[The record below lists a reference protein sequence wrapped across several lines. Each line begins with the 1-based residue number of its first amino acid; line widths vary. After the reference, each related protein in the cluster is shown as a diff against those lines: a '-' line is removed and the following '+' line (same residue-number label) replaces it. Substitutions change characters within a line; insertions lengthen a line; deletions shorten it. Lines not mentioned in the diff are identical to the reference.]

1 MNLSMLLPKKQTLS
15 VVFFFFFFISLGQ
28 TVKNFTIYNGLPG
41 NSITCLFKDSN
52 GLLWIATETG
62 LCLYDGVYFKI
73 IGEAEGLKYNLIRKI
88 VEDNQGNIWL
98 SVYGNGIAK
107 YDGKKFTYYSKKQG
121 LVHDAVR
128 SMYFSDKDNCM
139 VFGTEDGLSVFDGKK
154 FKNFDVKTYN
164 PFGNFQVNFISNH
177 SDKIIF
183 GINHENL
190 YELNI
195 SKNNIENSKVVKFR
209 NPKTINYS
217 GLIDGDNFYNRN
229 FLNEFE
235 VQNLKTNQKQSYGKC
250 PVIWDFAIDKE
261 KSVYTSCWE
270 VNSPTGGIFKLQN
283 GKLTDLSMQLHLPT
297 SQFWCLYYDLKT
309 EQLWAG
315 SVDKGLFAID
325 LSQKISCFDKEELG
339 VDKPEINSFWID
351 SKGCIWYGG
360 NNFIAKKNLRNG
372 VIVLTNEKLTTEIL
386 KLIKNR
392 FDSDNSWLKIFLKK
406 SKNFVC
412 NSIKQDEFGTIWAM
426 TNYGLIALNDNLK
439 VIKFQYL
446 QETGGVFDFIDS
458 KNILLSQN
466 YNFGYRIPIQNLEQ
480 YKKILYKGKPFGV
493 DATKTSKSKN
503 GLWIASYSKGLLLF
517 EKGVLK
523 SMVDL
528 GFLSDKNITEVIVDD
543 QQNIITGTV
552 NGKIYISRWKNQ
564 HLHHLKVLS
573 PDEEIIGNSI
583 FFIRQYGDYYLVG
596 TNRGITFLK
605 NYKRVKFIDG
615 DEGLQLSR
623 YSDAQIDYKNKRLLV
638 AYDNGLISVDLL
650 KILKQQKVNSPIRI
664 NQLKINQKEVSINHD
679 LYLKHYENN
688 LEIYFN
694 SNNIYNSNKN
704 YYRYKIVGLTDKW
717 CSYTSEKNI
726 KLYGLKSGKYQL
738 IIEGKNIGTNEIIAP
753 TTISFTIYP
762 PLWQTGW
769 FIGFLALVLI
779 VTIFIYLKRKIKS
792 IKHKAD
798 LEKRIAETKLQAL
811 QSQMNPHFVFN
822 AMNSIQNF
830 VIDNQTDDALW
841 YIGEFSKM
849 MRQTLNFSQRTSV
862 RLNEEIEYLTR
873 YIELEN
879 LRRKIKVNYQ
889 IVTASNVDIQELEVP
904 PMLIQPILENVFV
917 HAFDAKSTLPEV
929 TIAFEI
935 RYESLISQIV
945 DNGKGIESKELQSKE
960 SKGIRLVNERIKL
973 LNDSSTKMID
983 IQQNPKAGTTV
994 IITIP
999 LR

>member
-1 MNLSMLLPKKQTLS
+1 MNLLRLLPKKQTLS

-28 TVKNFTIYNGLPG
+28 TVKNFTISNGLPG

-52 GLLWIATETG
+52 GFLWIATETG
-62 LCLYDGVYFKI
+62 LCLYDGAYFKI

-88 VEDNQGNIWL
+88 VEDKQGNIWL

-128 SMYFSDKDNCM
+128 SMYFSEKDNCM

-154 FKNFDVKTYN
+154 FKNFDVRTNN

-217 GLIDGDNFYNRN
+217 GFIDGDNFYNRN

-261 KSVYTSCWE
+261 KSVYISCWE
-270 VNSPTGGIFKLQN
+270 VNTPTGGIFKLQK
-283 GKLTDLSMQLHLPT
+283 GKLTDLSKQLHLPT

-325 LSQKISCFDKEELG
+325 LSQKISYFDKEELG
-339 VDKPEINSFWID
+339 VDKPEINSFCID

-360 NNFIAKKNLRNG
+360 NNFIAKKNPTNG
-372 VIVLTNEKLTTEIL
+372 VTVFTNEKLTTEIL

-412 NSIKQDEFGTIWAM
+412 NSIKQDKFGTIWAM

-439 VIKFQYL
+439 IIKFQYL

-480 YKKILYKGKPFGV
+480 YNKILYKGKPIGL
-493 DATKTSKSKN
+493 DASKIRKSKN

-517 EKGVLK
+517 ENGVIK
-523 SMVDL
+523 SMTDL
-528 GFLSDKNITEVIVDD
+528 GFLSDKNITDVIIDD

-552 NGKIYISRWKNQ
+552 NGKIYFSRWKNQ
-564 HLHHLKVLS
+564 HLQHLKVLS

-596 TNRGITFLK
+596 TNRGITLLK

-638 AYDNGLISVDLL
+638 SYDNGLISLDLL
-650 KILKQQKVNSPIRI
+650 KILKQPKVNSPIRI
-664 NQLKINQKEVSINHD
+664 KQLKINQKEVSINRE

-704 YYRYKIVGLTDKW
+704 YYRYKIVGLTENW
-717 CSYTSEKNI
+717 SSYTSEKNI

-753 TTISFTIYP
+753 TTMSFTIYP
-762 PLWQTGW
+762 PFWQTGW

-779 VTIFIYLKRKIKS
+779 FTIFIYVKRKIKS

-841 YIGEFSKM
+841 YVGEFSKL
-849 MRQTLNFSQRTSV
+849 MRQTLNFSSKTTI
-862 RLNEEIEYLTR
+862 RLEEEIDYLKR

-879 LRRKIKVNYQ
+879 LRRKYKIKYSLT
-889 IVTASNVDIQELEVP
+889 IDKAIDTIEILIP
-904 PMLIQPILENVFV
+904 PMLIEPLVENIFV
-917 HAFDAKSTLPEV
+917 HAFDNTTKEGKFEIEFKLIEDKLIC
-929 TIAFEI
+929 TIA
-935 RYESLISQIV
+935 
-945 DNGKGIESKELQSKE
+945 DNGKGFDNRVKS
-960 SKGIRLVNERIKL
+960 SKGLKLIQERLQLLENSLPSILSVTKL
-973 LNDSSTKMID
+973 EK
-983 IQQNPKAGTTV
+983 GTLV
-994 IITIP
+994 QLEIS

>member
-1 MNLSMLLPKKQTLS
+1 MLLLKKQTLS
-15 VVFFFFFFISLGQ
+15 FVFFFFFFISLGQ
-28 TVKNFTIYNGLPG
+28 TVKNFTISNGLPG

-62 LCLYDGVYFKI
+62 LCLYDGAYFKI

-128 SMYFSDKDNCM
+128 SMYFSEKDNCM

-154 FKNFDVKTYN
+154 FKNFDFKTNN

-177 SDKIIF
+177 RGKIIF

-190 YELNI
+190 YELKI
-195 SKNNIENSKVVKFR
+195 SKNNIENSKVVKYR

-217 GLIDGDNFYNRN
+217 GFIDGDNFYNRN
-229 FLNEFE
+229 FLNELE
-235 VQNLKTNQKQSYGKC
+235 VQNLKTNQKQSFGKC
-250 PVIWDFAIDKE
+250 PVIWDFAMDKE

-270 VNSPTGGIFKLQN
+270 VNTPTGGIFKLQN
-283 GKLTDLSMQLHLPT
+283 GKLTDLSKQLHLPT
-297 SQFWCLYYDLKT
+297 SQFWCLYYDQTT

-325 LSQKISCFDKEELG
+325 LSQKISYFDKEELG

-360 NNFIAKKNLRNG
+360 NNFIAKKNPTNG
-372 VIVLTNEKLTTEIL
+372 VTVLTNEKLTTEIL

-439 VIKFQYL
+439 IIKFQYL

-493 DATKTSKSKN
+493 DATKISKSKN

-523 SMVDL
+523 SMTDL
-528 GFLSDKNITEVIVDD
+528 GFLSDKNITDVIVDD

-552 NGKIYISRWKNQ
+552 NGKIYFSRWKNQ
-564 HLHHLKVLS
+564 KLHHLKVLLA
-573 PDEEIIGNSI
+573 DEEIIGNSI
-583 FFIRQYGDYYLVG
+583 FFIQQYGGYYLVG
-596 TNRGITFLK
+596 TNRGITLLK
-605 NYKRVKFIDG
+605 NYKCVKFIDG

-623 YSDAQIDYKNKRLLV
+623 YSDAQIDYKNKRILV
-638 AYDNGLISVDLL
+638 SYDNGLISLDLL

-664 NQLKINQKEVSINHD
+664 NQLKINQKEVSINRK

-704 YYRYKIVGLTDKW
+704 YYRYKIVGLTDNW
-717 CSYTSEKNI
+717 SSYTSEKNI

-753 TTISFTIYP
+753 TTMSFTIYP
-762 PLWQTGW
+762 PFWQTGW

-779 VTIFIYLKRKIKS
+779 VTIFIYVKRKIKN
-792 IKHKAD
+792 IKHKAE

-862 RLNEEIEYLTR
+862 RLNEDIEYLTR

-879 LRRKIKVNYQ
+879 LRRKIKVKYQ
-889 IVTASNVDIQELEVP
+889 IVTTPNIDIQEIEVP

-917 HAFDAKSTLPEV
+917 HAFDAKSTAPEV

-935 RYESLISQIV
+935 QYESLICQIV
-945 DNGKGIESKELQSKE
+945 DNGKGIDSKELHSKE
-960 SKGIRLVNERIKL
+960 SKGIRLVNERINL
-973 LNDSSTKMID
+973 LNESFTKLID
-983 IQQNPKAGTTV
+983 IQQNSKGGTTV
-994 IITIP
+994 VVTIP